1 MEEFF
6 MVLDVR
12 VFSRVVLTGV
22 LSAALFAFLV
32 SFDGLLISMFLAGVH
47 AQTLPVRIWN
57 SLNLQ
62 VEPTIAAV
70 SGLLIGVTTLI
81 LSIEAVL
88 RPRRGQPRGRG

>member
-1 MEEFF
+1 
-6 MVLDVR
+6 VLYVR
-12 VFSRVVLTGV
+12 VFCRVVLTGV
-22 LSAALFAFLV
+22 LSAALFAFLA

-88 RPRRGQPRGRG
+88 RPRRGQHRGRG